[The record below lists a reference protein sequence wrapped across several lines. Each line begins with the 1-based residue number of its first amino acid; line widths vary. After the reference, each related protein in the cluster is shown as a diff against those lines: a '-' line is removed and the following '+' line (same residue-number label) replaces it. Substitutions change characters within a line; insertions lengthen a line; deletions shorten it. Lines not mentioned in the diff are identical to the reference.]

1 MEALS
6 HLFAVKFKRQDILPR
21 KASPRGDRVAIYG
34 APRSGKTSLL
44 LSGAQNE
51 PFLYID
57 LEDRRVSIEALNR
70 ELPAFAESNGIA
82 FLAVDNYDRQLILPK
97 NLSRIWIAQNEKRD
111 LHGFKPHRIAPFDFE
126 EFLAVSKNPDP
137 GITFNEFL
145 RGGALF
151 EPHDEPQ
158 RTVALRRLLEMI
170 AKRRL
175 PVMEFM
181 VLHSADRLT
190 PHQVY
195 GALKKKVK
203 ISKDTL
209 YAFLREALDREIL
222 FTAQKWNSANAPV
235 KFYAFDH
242 ALRDGVTFDKS
253 LLKTFETMIA
263 LEMFK
268 HNETVCYDDGIDLFL
283 PEGAAAVIAAP
294 FITKE
299 TMIERT
305 KRIAHK
311 VKRIEFVTMGF
322 EAQYKTAEAA
332 PFWDWALRA

>member
-1 MEALS
+1 METLS
-6 HLFAVKFKRQDILPR
+6 HLFAVKFKKQDILPR
-21 KASPRGDRVAIYG
+21 KNAPHGDRVAIYG

-51 PFLYID
+51 PFLYVD

-70 ELPAFAESNGIA
+70 ELPAFAKSNKIA
-82 FLAVDNYDRQLILPK
+82 FLAVDNYNERLILPTD
-97 NLSRIWIAQNEKRD
+97 LTRIWIAQHEKSS
-111 LHGFKPHRIAPFDFE
+111 LTGFEPHRIAPFDFE
-126 EFLAVSKNPDP
+126 EFLAVSKTPDP
-137 GITFNEFL
+137 EIAFNEFL

-151 EPHDEPQ
+151 EPHDEPH
-158 RTVALRRLLEMI
+158 RTVALRRLLERI
-170 AKRRL
+170 AKRQP

-195 GALKKKVK
+195 SALKKRVK

-222 FTAQKWNSANAPV
+222 FTAHKWDLAGAPA

-263 LEMFK
+263 LELLK
-268 HNETVCYDDGIDLFL
+268 HNETIYYDDGIDLFL
-283 PEGAAAVIAAP
+283 PKSATAVIAAP

-299 TMIERT
+299 AMIERT

-311 VKRIEFVTMGF
+311 ARRIEFVTMGF
-322 EAQYKTAEAA
+322 EAQYKIAEAA